1 MMAKPIALLAL
12 CCLLCGAA
20 MAARPDEGYE
30 IEGKGMIPKSFV
42 PNDQSTTRLP
52 TKFKPASSGQAV
64 PLDGDGHSAR
74 SSSTVKVKV
83 YCYCSR
89 GCYFSYRYV
98 DSRRSLHSGTASLKR
113 GYYLYFQQ
121 NTGYYFE
128 INGYKYDPD
137 YSRSLRFC

>member
-1 MMAKPIALLAL
+1 MALTI
-12 CCLLCGAA
+12 CCCC
-20 MAARPDEGYE
+20 P
-30 IEGKGMIPKSFV
+30 
-42 PNDQSTTRLP
+42 LP
-52 TKFKPASSGQAV
+52 PPQ
-64 PLDGDGHSAR
+64 
-74 SSSTVKVKV
+74 
-83 YCYCSR
+83 
-89 GCYFSYRYV
+89 YV